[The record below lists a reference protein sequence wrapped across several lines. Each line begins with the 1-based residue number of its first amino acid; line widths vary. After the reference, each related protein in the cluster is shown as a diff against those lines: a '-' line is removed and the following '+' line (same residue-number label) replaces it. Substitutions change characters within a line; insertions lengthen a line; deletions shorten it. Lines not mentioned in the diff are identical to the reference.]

1 MSAKAGPPSTDATT
15 ALPDRFRRWFKKRG
29 WRPRSHQL
37 DLIAETKPGGSVLL
51 IAPTG
56 AGKTLA
62 GFLPSLIDLADAPD
76 AHGGVHTLYLSPL
89 KALAVDIAR
98 NLEAPITEMELP
110 IAVETRTGDTSQAKR
125 QRQKLHPPQILMTTP
140 EQLALLLASA
150 EAEFLFG
157 NLKRVIVDEL
167 HAIAPTKRGDLLAL
181 GIARLRRL
189 SPALSI
195 AGLSATVKNPDDL
208 RRWLAPQR
216 IGEEL
221 AAVITVPGGAR
232 PEIIVHETSEHL
244 PWSGHAARHAIP
256 AIYQAIKEHKLTLVF
271 VNTRFIAEF
280 LFQALWETNDDNLP
294 IALHHGSL
302 DVNQRRKVEAA
313 MAAGRLRAVICTA
326 TLDLGIDWGDV
337 DLVVHMGSPKGSSR
351 LLQRI
356 GRANHR
362 MDEPSKAIIVPGNR
376 FEVIE
381 CEATRSAAMAG
392 QQDTE
397 PLQAGALDVLAQ
409 HVLGMACAAPF
420 EVADLHAEITGAAPY
435 RHLGFEEFTDVVNF
449 VATGGYALK
458 SYDRFARIRQTKDGL
473 WRIANPRAAQ
483 QYRMNV
489 GTIVE
494 ADMLRVRLT
503 RSRSRR
509 SGLTGPVSRG
519 GRVLGEIEDYFAS
532 TLRPGDTFAFGG
544 EILRFETLAENE
556 VLATRSHT
564 QDAKVPSYAGG
575 RMPLTTDVAAT
586 VRDMIANP
594 ARWTELPGQVR
605 EWLEIQRHR
614 SVLPGHDELL
624 VETFPRA
631 GKHWMVCYPFEGRNA
646 HQTLGM
652 LLTRRMERAGLNPLG
667 FVANDYALTIWCLG
681 DIDARIGAG
690 LFSLDELFDEDM
702 LGDDLE
708 EWLLESSLMKRMF
721 RNCAIIAGLIEK
733 RFPGQEKTG
742 RQMTISSDLIYDVLR
757 RHEPDHLLLRAARA
771 DAAKGLL
778 DVSRV
783 GSMLARVKGRIVH
796 QPLDR
801 ISPLAVPVILEI
813 GREPV
818 HGQAR
823 NALLEEASSALVEEA
838 MGSADV

>member
-1 MSAKAGPPSTDATT
+1 VTSLDPAPSPA
-15 ALPDRFRRWFKKRG
+15 AVLPERFTRWFAERG
-29 WRPRSHQL
+29 WSPRRHQL
-37 DLIAETKPGGSVLL
+37 DLIAETRPGGSVLL

-62 GFLPSLIDLADAPD
+62 GFLPTLVDLAESTTP
-76 AHGGVHTLYLSPL
+76 HVGIHTIYISPL

-98 NLEAPITEMELP
+98 NLEAPIEGMKLP
-110 IAVETRTGDTSQAKR
+110 IRVETRTGDTSQAKR
-125 QRQKLHPPQILMTTP
+125 QRQKVDPPHILMTTP

-150 EAEFLFG
+150 EAPLLFG
-157 NLKRVIVDEL
+157 NLRRIIVDEL
-167 HAIAPTKRGDLLAL
+167 HAIAPTKRGDLLVL
-181 GIARLRRL
+181 GIARLRKL
-189 SPALSI
+189 SPDLSI

-208 RRWLAPQR
+208 RLWLTQQDGTEA
-216 IGEEL
+216 L
-221 AAVITVPGGAR
+221 AAMITVPGGAR
-232 PEIIVHETSEHL
+232 PDITVHETEEHL

-280 LFQALWETNDDNLP
+280 LFQALWEANDDTLP

-313 MAAGRLRAVICTA
+313 MAAGKLRAVICTA

-381 CEATRSAAMAG
+381 CEATRTAAMAG

-397 PLQAGALDVLAQ
+397 PMRAGALDVLAQ

-420 EVADLHAEITGAAPY
+420 QARDLHREVIQAAPY
-435 RHLGFEEFTDVVNF
+435 RELSFEEFEDVIGF
-449 VATGGYALK
+449 VATGGYSLR
-458 SYDRFARIRQTKDGL
+458 SYDRFARIRQDKEGF
-473 WRIANPRAAQ
+473 WRIANPRTAQ

-503 RSRSRR
+503 RSRSR
-509 SGLTGPVSRG
+509 GKGVTGPVGRG
-519 GRVLGEIEDYFAS
+519 GRVLGEVEDYFAS
-532 TLRPGDTFAFGG
+532 TLRPGDTFVFGG
-544 EILRFETLAENE
+544 EILRFETISENE
-556 VLATRSHT
+556 VQVTRSNSP
-564 QDAKVPSYAGG
+564 DAKVPSYAGG

-586 VRDMIANP
+586 VRGMIADP
-594 ARWTELPGQVR
+594 TRWTDLPAQVR
-605 EWLEIQRHR
+605 EWLEIQQRR
-614 SVLPGHDELL
+614 SVLPGRDELL
-624 VETFPRA
+624 IETFPRA
-631 GKHWMVCYPFEGRNA
+631 GKHWLVCYPFEGRNA

-652 LLTRRMERAGLNPLG
+652 LLTRRMERAGLKPLG
-667 FVANDYALTIWCLG
+667 FVANDYAITIWCLG
-681 DIDARIGAG
+681 DIDARIHAG
-690 LFSLDELFDEDM
+690 LLSLDDLFDEDM

-742 RQMTISSDLIYDVLR
+742 RQMTISSDLVYDVLR
-757 RHEPDHLLLRAARA
+757 RHEPGHLLLRAARA

-778 DVSRV
+778 DVTRV
-783 GSMLARVKGRIVH
+783 GAMLARVKGRIVY

-823 NALLEEASSALVEEA
+823 DSLLEEASTLVEEA
-838 MGSADV
+838 MGSPDV